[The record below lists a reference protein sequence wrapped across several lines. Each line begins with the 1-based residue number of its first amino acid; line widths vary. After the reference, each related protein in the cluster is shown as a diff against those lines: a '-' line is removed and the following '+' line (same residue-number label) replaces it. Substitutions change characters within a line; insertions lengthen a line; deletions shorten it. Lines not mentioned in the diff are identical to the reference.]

1 MIGSL
6 GFIVFETSRERIRT
20 FNDLKRSG
28 NARWATHEIMGQ
40 KPVLEFLG
48 PGAEQISLTMRFD
61 ITLGV
66 KPADMLATLRAT
78 RDVGLATP
86 FILGGKPVSDN
97 LWVIE
102 SINES
107 WQHIDNAGRL
117 LVAEVE
123 VVLLEYVN
131 REVEADGI

>member
-20 FNDLKRSG
+20 FHDLKRSG

-66 KPADMLATLRAT
+66 KPADMLTTLRAT

-107 WQHIDNAGRL
+107 WQHIDNQGRL
-117 LVAEVE
+117 LVAEAE

-131 REVEADGI
+131 QEVEA